1 LVSNCFLKS
10 STDTSSVH
18 PNCPY
23 PALFTRT
30 SNLPLS
36 ETICLIAATTDSSLS
51 TSNSIT
57 SIERFSFFAACSNST
72 AFLISLM
79 LAKKEN
85 LSIDVI
91 ELDVDKEETIV
102 AAIKQIVSD
111 GGRLDVLVN
120 NAGYG
125 QFGCT
130 EDVSVDDFRKQFE
143 TNFFSIVK
151 IIQEVAPIMRNQ
163 KSGIIVNVSS
173 VVGRMGLP
181 GSSAYISTKF
191 ALEGLS
197 ECLRYELGQ
206 FGIKTTLIEPGVIK
220 TNFFNSMK
228 IPESKID
235 PKYKDL
241 TEHILAGLKMMAELG
256 TAPSKVA
263 EVIIKAINDD
273 EILPRYTAGTDA
285 AMFMDAKKMK
295 TDLEFEKY
303 MTIEKRFTGCSKN
316 KFSHSTIPPYI
327 RRRR

>member
-1 LVSNCFLKS
+1 MQKVALVTGS
-10 STDTSSVH
+10 SSGIGLET
-18 PNCPY
+18 
-23 PALFTRT
+23 ALALARDGYHT
-30 SNLPLS
+30 
-36 ETICLIAATTDSSLS
+36 
-51 TSNSIT
+51 
-57 SIERFSFFAACSNST
+57 FASMRDVRKAGELEH
-72 AFLISLM
+72 A
-79 LAKKEN
+79 AKKEN

-91 ELDVDKEETIV
+91 ELDVDKEEDVV
-102 AAIKQIVSD
+102 AAIKKIVSD
-111 GGRLDVLVN
+111 GGGKLDVLVN

-143 TNFFSIVK
+143 TNFFSIVR

-228 IPESKID
+228 IPESKAD
-235 PKYKDL
+235 PKYREL
-241 TEHILAGLKMMAELG
+241 TEHILAGLKMMTELG
-256 TAPSKVA
+256 TAPSQVA

-273 EILPRYTAGTDA
+273 EILPRYTVGADA
-285 AMFMDAKKMK
+285 AMFMEAKKAK

-303 MTIEKRFTGCSKN
+303 MSKEI
-316 KFSHSTIPPYI
+316 FPG
-327 RRRR
+327 